1 MNEGESM
8 LQILELSIILLFG
21 TFFSTIILLLH
32 FIKKQKQS
40 VLDLKEALKRINF
53 LDNKLNT
60 NQEYNDSS
68 IAMLIEKVNKLL
80 WTLEIIGPES
90 QWTQCTIQKYSDTEG
105 LGIPYTMKDFLILG
119 IRLRSYFKIPQ
130 KLTDTW
136 NKMVWV
142 DVIPNLDRYFVDFI
156 RQPYQD
162 EVEAVKA
169 DPNYIENSFI
179 IR

>member
-1 MNEGESM
+1 MNDHNIET
-8 LQILELSIILLFG
+8 LELESIF
-21 TFFSTIILLLH
+21 TQECSFNFSPIPLNKAPIGKFLCQIMPYDTRIH
-32 FIKKQKQS
+32 TTRKKKQC
-40 VLDLKEALKRINF
+40 V
-53 LDNKLNT
+53 
-60 NQEYNDSS
+60 
-68 IAMLIEKVNKLL
+68 L

-90 QWTQCTIQKYSDTEG
+90 KWTQCTIQKYSDIEG
-105 LGIPYTMKDFLILG
+105 AGIPYTMKDFLTLG
-119 IRLRSYFKIPQ
+119 IRLRSYFKISQ

-142 DVIPNLDRYFVDFI
+142 DVIPNNEHYFVEFL